1 MVIEEFN
8 MRFHLWF
15 KVLCIATGL
24 IASCAVLPTAAQT
37 PSSSESKKQISQS
50 QAVKLARSRVEGRV
64 LRVDK
69 SSNSYKVKM
78 LSKSGRVVFV
88 NVNRT
93 TGKVQ

>member
-1 MVIEEFN
+1 
-8 MRFHLWF
+8 MRFHSWL

-24 IASCAVLPTAAQT
+24 IASSAVLPTVAQT
-37 PSSSESKKQISQS
+37 SSSSESKKQISQS
-50 QAVKLARSRVEGRV
+50 QAIKVARSRVEGRV

-69 SSNSYKVKM
+69 GANSYKVKM